1 MFSQIGNQQQQQ
13 QQSEASNQLR
23 LLKRSIESTSNN
35 SSSSNN
41 NNNKKKIT
49 NNNRHTEQLKN
60 IKSTPVRSRQPPPHR
75 STLSAR
81 LSSKPTKNRQSR
93 IIGNQSQSETA
104 IDTLRKLLQS
114 RWDPVTKLLDLANLA
129 QDKILK
135 AAGIAPPGQKG
146 APLKTAGA
154 IWKLCT
160 EICPNVRSIS
170 LADNQLQSLQPMSIS
185 SLVTHFPELSNL
197 SLSGNRLSS
206 YTDLNPL
213 SSINQNR
220 KKGNTTSTPAGFKSL
235 RELILTGNPIRLNA
249 EKDGPQGLQT
259 YLFEVVRRF
268 PSLEVLDGEAI
279 DPIMKATITTASL
292 NGSTSMSKPSGDS
305 LLLPIQPPLPLSIKP
320 AFFNDS
326 TTSSFVASFCLQ
338 FFKAFDENRQSLM
351 DVYATKSSFSLC
363 ASPYIPCRSKMA
375 GLTRNRPEMPAQQ
388 VPTWNEYINISRNN
402 ARLKGA
408 KLSERIANGPAEII
422 EYMKR
427 IPGTKHPIQSAE
439 DQHKFVVDSWQM
451 PGLVNESTS
460 SSGAVIYVTI
470 HGEFQEFP
478 SLTVRS
484 FDRTFMLGA
493 AGPASAAALKGWPC
507 VILTDQLT
515 VRGYSSPQAWSTTA
529 PLPQTTIPNSVPI
542 LASSLPTPT
551 STVSAQPELTSEQ
564 KNQLVQKLMDL
575 TKLNMNFTIDCLTQN
590 HWDLDNSIKNFNDIL
605 SRGGLPSDAFL
616 HQLP

>member
-1 MFSQIGNQQQQQ
+1 MVVL
-13 QQSEASNQLR
+13 QSAISGVGVE
-23 LLKRSIESTSNN
+23 
-35 SSSSNN
+35 
-41 NNNKKKIT
+41 
-49 NNNRHTEQLKN
+49 
-60 IKSTPVRSRQPPPHR
+60 SRQPPPHR

-135 AAGIAPPGQKG
+135 AAGIALQVRKARPQNSWSYLETMHRDLPKRTIDITSRQS
-146 APLKTAGA
+146 TAE
-154 IWKLCT
+154 LT
-160 EICPNVRSIS
+160 TNVHKVTNLPIRSS
-170 LADNQLQSLQPMSIS
+170 
-185 SLVTHFPELSNL
+185 
-197 SLSGNRLSS
+197 
-206 YTDLNPL
+206 
-213 SSINQNR
+213 SSIP
-220 KKGNTTSTPAGFKSL
+220 KF
-235 RELILTGNPIRLNA
+235 
-249 EKDGPQGLQT
+249 
-259 YLFEVVRRF
+259 
-268 PSLEVLDGEAI
+268 EVLDGEAI

-292 NGSTSMSKPSGDS
+292 NGSTSMSKPSGDT
-305 LLLPIQPPLPLSIKP
+305 LLLPIQPPYHYRSNPP
-320 AFFNDS
+320 
-326 TTSSFVASFCLQ
+326 
-338 FFKAFDENRQSLM
+338 FDENRQSLM
-351 DVYATKSSFSLC
+351 DVYATKSSFSLF
-363 ASPYIPCRSKMA
+363 
-375 GLTRNRPEMPAQQ
+375 
-388 VPTWNEYINISRNN
+388 PTWNEYINISRNN